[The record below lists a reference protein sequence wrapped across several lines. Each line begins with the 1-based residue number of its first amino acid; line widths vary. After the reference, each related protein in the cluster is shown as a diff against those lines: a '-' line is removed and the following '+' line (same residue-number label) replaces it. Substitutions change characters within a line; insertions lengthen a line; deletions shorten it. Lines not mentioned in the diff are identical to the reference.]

1 MIHLL
6 CSSVISL
13 YQVLLRHNHSV
24 NNCNYQY
31 NKIVINTLDKETD
44 IAIKHRLQ
52 TSVAIMCENDINR

>member
-6 CSSVISL
+6 CSSVISF

-31 NKIVINTLDKETD
+31 NKIVINTLGKETD

-52 TSVAIMCENDINR
+52 